1 MPRNRHFFIDLFV
14 TICYFIKRKKEKG
27 GFYMLNDEICM
38 LREKL
43 NQSIITGQDYAITY
57 KLSVELDELIA
68 EYYRKSI
75 EA

>member
-1 MPRNRHFFIDLFV
+1 
-14 TICYFIKRKKEKG
+14 
-27 GFYMLNDEICM
+27 MLNDEICM

-68 EYYRKSI
+68 KYYRSGMGIVKNKC
-75 EA
+75 